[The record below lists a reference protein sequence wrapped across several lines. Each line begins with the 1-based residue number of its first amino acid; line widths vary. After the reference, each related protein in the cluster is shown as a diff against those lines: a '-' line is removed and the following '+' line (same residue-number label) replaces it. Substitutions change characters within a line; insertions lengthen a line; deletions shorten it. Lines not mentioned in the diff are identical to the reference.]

1 MKKLFLVL
9 FLLLSSLTLASCSAA
24 NTAQRR
30 LEDEGFTVESADEE
44 EAESYS
50 EEYDL
55 EGFKNIHII
64 YTDSDILDTEV
75 IAGIIIEY
83 KSKNALE
90 EALDLDDDDEEPSQM
105 YRNIYIID
113 LSIQYDIVDIIK
125 GI

>member
-1 MKKLFLVL
+1 MKKLFLGL
-9 FLLLSSLTLASCSAA
+9 FLLLSVVALASCSAA
-24 NTAQRR
+24 NTAERR
-30 LEDEGFTVESADEE
+30 LEDEGLTVESADEE
-44 EAESYS
+44 EAKSYS

-64 YTDSDILDTEV
+64 YSDSDILDTEV

-90 EALDLDDDDEEPSQM
+90 EALDLGDSDEEPNNM

-113 LSIQYDIVDIIK
+113 LSIQYDIIAIIK
-125 GI
+125 GE